1 MTADP
6 APEPPWA
13 SIERVRVLNQMAAAE
28 RVRVITLTATA
39 GFGKSTVLAQ
49 WSERWR
55 KERAGEVVWL
65 DVPQGADSR
74 ELAERLA
81 GALTVTGVDSG
92 GEPLPP
98 AYDEPTWHGATM
110 PALRALLDAHRG
122 PLLVVIDDAMHLT
135 DPLAPDLLET
145 VLAGLPPDSQLAIG
159 TRDVTPYPAR
169 RLRASGGTLELG
181 GADLAMDAEEAG
193 ALLAEIG
200 VEVGERQLEAV
211 LERTEGWPV
220 GLYLL
225 GRALLTESDLLEVE
239 GSPGLTPGWIA
250 DYLRDELF
258 ETLPE
263 DAREF
268 LIKVSVVGDL
278 CGPVCDAVVGRP
290 GSLEL
295 LRGLSAHNH
304 LIKRSDRVDECY
316 RLHHLFSDFLRSE
329 LYARSIPEYEETHR
343 RAWEWYAGQGEDDL
357 AVMHGKEMGDDE
369 ALAHFVWERT
379 WRLLTSGRMPVARRW
394 LTGIDE
400 RRVAGQLG
408 LVLSTFYVSV
418 HEGSME
424 TTLQMAALVRGHL
437 ADGSL
442 GDTDLAH
449 CLVTEALL
457 GEGGLPTIVRQTSEA
472 LQALE
477 DTADPWLTL
486 ALYLRGVASLYL
498 GDMSAAVADL
508 EECVERCVPFGVKDM
523 HAHCL
528 AALAATRL
536 TSGDVDGAVS
546 QIEQARSI
554 VFANSLENIPAMAP
568 IFSVAASVMLVS
580 GRHDDA
586 ANDAVRALRLT
597 SLMATIAPW
606 HAVGGRLALAN
617 VFWHLGDRQRAAVLI
632 HEARNRYGPAAHSP
646 VFDVMLKEAEAMVA
660 DLEIS
665 RTGPSL
671 LTTAELKVLQYLP
684 SHLSFPEI
692 GQKLYLSRHTV
703 KSQALSA
710 YRKLGVSSRSQAV
723 DRAHE
728 LGLLASR

>member
-1 MTADP
+1 M
-6 APEPPWA
+6 
-13 SIERVRVLNQMAAAE
+13 RVLNQMAAAE
-28 RVRVITLTATA
+28 RARVITLTATA

-65 DVPQGADSR
+65 DVPKVRTAVSWPNGSP
-74 ELAERLA
+74 
-81 GALTVTGVDSG
+81 ALTVTGVDSG

-110 PALRALLDAHRG
+110 PALRALLAAHRG

-225 GRALLTESDLLEVE
+225 GRALLSESDLLEVE

-295 LRGLSAHNH
+295 LRGLSAQNH

-343 RAWEWYAGQGEDDL
+343 RAWEWYASQGEDDL
-357 AVMHGKEMGDDE
+357 AVI
-369 ALAHFVWERT
+369 
-379 WRLLTSGRMPVARRW
+379 MPRRW
-394 LTGIDE
+394 ATT
-400 RRVAGQLG
+400 RR
-408 LVLSTFYVSV
+408 
-418 HEGSME
+418 
-424 TTLQMAALVRGHL
+424 
-437 ADGSL
+437 
-442 GDTDLAH
+442 
-449 CLVTEALL
+449 
-457 GEGGLPTIVRQTSEA
+457 
-472 LQALE
+472 
-477 DTADPWLTL
+477 
-486 ALYLRGVASLYL
+486 
-498 GDMSAAVADL
+498 
-508 EECVERCVPFGVKDM
+508 
-523 HAHCL
+523 
-528 AALAATRL
+528 
-536 TSGDVDGAVS
+536 
-546 QIEQARSI
+546 
-554 VFANSLENIPAMAP
+554 
-568 IFSVAASVMLVS
+568 
-580 GRHDDA
+580 
-586 ANDAVRALRLT
+586 
-597 SLMATIAPW
+597 
-606 HAVGGRLALAN
+606 
-617 VFWHLGDRQRAAVLI
+617 
-632 HEARNRYGPAAHSP
+632 
-646 VFDVMLKEAEAMVA
+646 
-660 DLEIS
+660 S
-665 RTGPSL
+665 RTSSG
-671 LTTAELKVLQYLP
+671 
-684 SHLSFPEI
+684 
-692 GQKLYLSRHTV
+692 
-703 KSQALSA
+703 SA
-710 YRKLGVSSRSQAV
+710 PGAF
-723 DRAHE
+723 
-728 LGLLASR
+728 

>member
-6 APEPPWA
+6 ASEPPWA
-13 SIERVRVLNQMAAAE
+13 SVERVRVLNQMAAGPE
-28 RVRVITLTATA
+28 TRVITLSATA
-39 GFGKSTVLAQ
+39 GFGKSTILAQ

-55 KERAGEVVWL
+55 TERAGEVVWL
-65 DVPQGADSR
+65 DVPPRADSR
-74 ELAERLA
+74 ELADRLA
-81 GALTVTGVDSG
+81 SALTVTGTDSG
-92 GEPLPP
+92 REPLPP
-98 AYDEPTWHGATM
+98 AYDEPTWHAATM
-110 PALRALLDAHRG
+110 PALRALLDEHG
-122 PLLVVIDDAMHLT
+122 VPLLVVIDDAMNLT
-135 DPLAPDLLET
+135 DPLAASLLET
-145 VLAGLPPDSQLAIG
+145 VLAGLPADSQLAIG
-159 TRDVTPYPAR
+159 TRDATPYAAR
-169 RLRASGGTLELG
+169 RLRASGRTLELG
-181 GADLAMDAEEAG
+181 GADLAMDAEEAR
-193 ALLAEIG
+193 ALMAEIG
-200 VEVGERQLEAV
+200 VEVGERQFDAV

-225 GRALLTESDLLEVE
+225 GRALLSESDLLEVE
-239 GSPGLTPGWIA
+239 GPPGLTPGWIA

-258 ETLPE
+258 AALPE

-268 LIKVSVVGDL
+268 LVKVSVVGDL

-295 LRGLSAHNH
+295 LRGLSAQNH
-304 LIKRSDRVDECY
+304 LIKRSDRADECY

-329 LYARSIPEYEETHR
+329 LYARSIPEFHEMHR
-343 RAWEWYAGQGEDDL
+343 RAWEWYASQGEDDL
-357 AVMHGKEMGDDE
+357 AVAHAKEMGDDE
-369 ALAHFVWERT
+369 ALARFVWERT

-394 LTGIDE
+394 LEGIDE
-400 RRVAGQLG
+400 RRAAGQIG
-408 LVLSTFYVSV
+408 LVLSKFYVSI

-424 TTLQMAALVRGHL
+424 TTLQMAGLVRGHL
-437 ADGSL
+437 ADDSL
-442 GDTDLAH
+442 GDADRAY
-449 CLVTEALL
+449 CLVADALL
-457 GEGGLPTIVRQTSEA
+457 GEGGLATIVRQTSEA
-472 LQALE
+472 LEALGK
-477 DTADPWLTL
+477 TADPWVTV
-486 ALYLRGVASLYL
+486 ALFLRGVASLYL
-498 GDMSAAVADL
+498 GDTSAAVVDL
-508 EECVERCVPFGVKDM
+508 EEGVEHCRQFGVKDM
-523 HAHCL
+523 YAHCL

-536 TSGDVDGAVS
+536 ASGDVAGAVS

-554 VFANSLENIPAMAP
+554 VFTTSLENIPAMAP
-568 IFSVAASVMLVS
+568 IFSVAASVMVVS

-586 ANDAVRALRLT
+586 VDDAVRALRLT
-597 SLMATIAPW
+597 SLIGAIAPW

-617 VFWHLGDRQRAAVLI
+617 VFWQLGDRQRAAVLI
-632 HEARNRYGPAAHSP
+632 DEARKRYGPAAQGP
-646 VFDVMLKEAEAMVA
+646 VFDVMLKEAEMLVA